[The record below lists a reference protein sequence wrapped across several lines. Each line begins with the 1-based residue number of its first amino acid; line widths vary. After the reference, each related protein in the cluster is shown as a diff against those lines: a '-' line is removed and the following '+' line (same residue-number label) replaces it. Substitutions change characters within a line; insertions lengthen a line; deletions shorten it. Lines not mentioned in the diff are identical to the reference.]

1 MATIASVGS
10 PSGDGVA
17 APHPHRRGRF
27 HRVHRFRRF
36 SGALA
41 GITAAALVI
50 RLVYLLGWH
59 HPFSLGGDAYY
70 YSRGANLL
78 VDGHGFPQP
87 YRWFDDGV
95 STPAAQHPPAYLVAL
110 AATSLVGLRSPFAHQ
125 LLSCLLGAGTVVVLG
140 LAGRRL
146 AGPAVGLVA
155 AGFVAVYP
163 NFWFNDALL
172 MSETLV
178 QLTVATVVLASLR
191 FWQLRTPGTAV
202 WLGVAVALAALT
214 HAEMILLGPLIAL
227 PLCLLARSVTWRRRV
242 GLLVSAAAACV
253 LVLAPWCV
261 YNIVRFEK
269 PVLLTTGLD
278 AALVVSNCPDT
289 YSGEHKGWWSY
300 PCFISIPPPPG
311 DESVQGPVYQAVAT
325 DFIRAHRA
333 ELPGV
338 VAARVGR
345 LWGVYRPQ
353 QQLVLDTIEQREI
366 PASRAALAM
375 FYGLVALSVPGIVL
389 LRRRREPLSPVLAPL
404 VTVTVSAAL
413 IYGTTRFRAGAED
426 SLVLLAAV
434 GSVGLVELARRRRDS
449 PERLRERAGPRR

>member
-1 MATIASVGS
+1 MATTAALGPPRWFVVGL
-10 PSGDGVA
+10 GLVA
-17 APHPHRRGRF
+17 L
-27 HRVHRFRRF
+27 V
-36 SGALA
+36 ALA
-41 GITAAALVI
+41 V

-59 HPFSLGGDAYY
+59 HPFPLGGDAYY

-87 YRWFDDGV
+87 YRWFQDGI

-110 AATSLVGLRSPFAHQ
+110 AAASLVGLRSPFAHQ
-125 LLSCLLGAGTVVVLG
+125 VLSCLLGVGTVVVLG

-146 AGPAVGLVA
+146 GGPAVGLVA

-178 QLTVATVVLASLR
+178 QLTVALVVLASLR
-191 FWQLRTPGTAV
+191 FWQLRTASTAV
-202 WLGVAVALAALT
+202 ALGVAVALAALT
-214 HAEMILLGPLIAL
+214 HAELVLLGPLIAL
-227 PLCLLARSVTWRRRV
+227 PLCLLARQLVWRRRV
-242 GLLVSAAAACV
+242 GLLVATGAACV
-253 LVLAPWCV
+253 LALAPWCV
-261 YNIVRFEK
+261 YNVVRFEK

-300 PCFISIPPPPG
+300 QCFISIPPPPG
-311 DESVQGPVYQAVAT
+311 DESVQGPVYRKIA
-325 DFIRAHRA
+325 DDYISAHRD

-345 LWGVYRPQ
+345 VWGLYRPH

-366 PASRAALAM
+366 PASTAGLGM
-375 FYGLVALSVPGIVL
+375 FYGLAVLSVPGVAF
-389 LRRRREPLSPVLAPL
+389 LRRRRQPLSPLLAPL
-404 VTVTVSAAL
+404 VTVTVSCAL

-426 SLVLLAAV
+426 SVVLLGAA
-434 GSVGLVELARRRRDS
+434 GLVGLVQLVRRQRRAAQPAATS
-449 PERLRERAGPRR
+449 PP